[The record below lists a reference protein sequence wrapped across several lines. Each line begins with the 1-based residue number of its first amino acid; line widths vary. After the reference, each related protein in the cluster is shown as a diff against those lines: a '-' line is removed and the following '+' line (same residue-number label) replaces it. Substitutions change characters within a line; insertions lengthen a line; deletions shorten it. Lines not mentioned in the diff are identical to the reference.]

1 MEQDLSGATTE
12 LPAQAFSPGRRMPAA
27 IAAVATLAVGVAA
40 YLAWVSIREAAT
52 PAGCGPGSGCAA
64 VLASKWSRWF
74 DVPVGVPA
82 AGLYLGIFLAALAA
96 WRASAPSRRRG
107 AWAALLI
114 FSTMAAGAA
123 AWFVTLQVAVIRAFC
138 PWCLALH
145 ACGLVIFT
153 LVWLGRPRPRAR
165 TFGDI
170 AGGRG
175 SAPAA
180 DDAPRPAGLLLAGLL
195 GVGVLVAGQWMS
207 KPPKKPMHTT
217 TLAGV
222 TVSPSDHPVIGSLDA
237 KHVVFVLADY
247 TCPHC
252 RTLRKQ
258 LDAAVARYGPG
269 QLALAILPVPLNA
282 NCNDAV
288 EFTED
293 RQRPAC
299 DLARAALA
307 VWAADPEK
315 FAEMDRWI
323 LEPEE
328 PPAAKAARAHA
339 ASLVGADALDR
350 ELAGSRVARR
360 IKGNVELYKA
370 AGKGRLPKMLLP
382 GRVVVGEAD
391 DAGALFAM
399 LEKHLALTPVAGTG
413 PTSK

>member
-27 IAAVATLAVGVAA
+27 IAVVAAVAVGVAA

-82 AGLYLGIFLAALAA
+82 AALYLGIFLAALVAS
-96 WRASAPSRRRG
+96 RPSAPSRRRA

-123 AWFVTLQVAVIRAFC
+123 AWFVTLQVTVIRAFC

-145 ACGLVIFT
+145 ACGLVIFAIAW
-153 LVWLGRPRPRAR
+153 VCRPRPRAR

-175 SAPAA
+175 PAA
-180 DDAPRPAGLLLAGLL
+180 VDAPRSAGLVLVGLL
-195 GVGVLVAGQWMS
+195 GVGVLVAGQWLS
-207 KPPKKPMHTT
+207 SPAKPQIAIE
-217 TLAGV
+217 TLPGV
-222 TVSPSDHPVIGSLDA
+222 SVSPGDHPVIGSPEA

-258 LDAAVARYGPG
+258 LDAAMARYGPG

-282 NCNDAV
+282 DCNDAV

-293 RQRPAC
+293 RMRPAC

-315 FAEMDRWI
+315 FVEIDRWL

-328 PPAAKAARAHA
+328 PPTAEAARTYA

-350 ELAGSRVARR
+350 ELPGSRVARR

-382 GRVVVGEAD
+382 DRVTVGEAD
-391 DAGALFAM
+391 DAAALFAL
-399 LEKHLALTPVAGTG
+399 LEKHLGLAAPATR

>member
-12 LPAQAFSPGRRMPAA
+12 SPAQASSPRRRMPAA

-64 VLASKWSRWF
+64 VLASRWSRWF

-82 AGLYLGIFLAALAA
+82 AGLYLGIFLAALVA
-96 WRASAPSRRRG
+96 WRASAPNRRRG

-145 ACGLVIFT
+145 ACGLLIFA

-170 AGGRG
+170 AGERG
-175 SAPAA
+175 SGAG
-180 DDAPRPAGLLLAGLL
+180 DDAPRPAGMVLAGLL
-195 GVGVLVAGQWMS
+195 GLGVLLAGQWMS
-207 KPPKKPMHTT
+207 EAPKKQMQTT

-222 TVSPSDHPVIGSLDA
+222 TVSAGDHPVIGSPDA

-258 LDAAVARYGPG
+258 LDAALARYGPE

-282 NCNDAV
+282 DCNDAV

-293 RQRPAC
+293 RMRPAC
-299 DLARAALA
+299 DIARAALA
-307 VWAADPEK
+307 VWVAVPAK
-315 FAEMDRWI
+315 FAEMDRWL
-323 LEPEE
+323 LEPEA
-328 PPAAKAARAHA
+328 PPAAEAARAHA
-339 ASLVGADALDR
+339 ASLVGSDALER

-382 GRVVVGEAD
+382 DRVTVGEAD

>member
-12 LPAQAFSPGRRMPAA
+12 SPAQASSPRRRMPAA
-27 IAAVATLAVGVAA
+27 IAVVAAVAAGVAA

-82 AGLYLGIFLAALAA
+82 AGLYLGVFLAAFVA
-96 WRASAPSRRRG
+96 WRASAPNRRRG

-114 FSTMAAGAA
+114 FSIMAAGAA
-123 AWFVTLQVAVIRAFC
+123 AWFFTLQVAVIRAFC

-145 ACGLVIFT
+145 ACGLVIFA

-195 GVGVLVAGQWMS
+195 GVGVLVAGQWRS
-207 KPPKKPMHTT
+207 KVPKKPMQTT

-222 TVSPSDHPVIGSLDA
+222 TVSPSDHPVVGSPDA

-258 LDAAVARYGPG
+258 LDAAMARYGRE

-282 NCNDAV
+282 DCNDAV

-299 DLARAALA
+299 GIARAALA
-307 VWAADPEK
+307 VWAADPAK
-315 FAEMDRWI
+315 FAEMDRWL

-328 PPAAKAARAHA
+328 PPTAEAARAHA
-339 ASLVGADALDR
+339 ASLVGGEAL
-350 ELAGSRVARR
+350 EKALAGSRVEPR

-382 GRVVVGEAD
+382 DRVTVGEAD
-391 DAGALFAM
+391 DAAALFAL
-399 LEKHLALTPVAGTG
+399 LEKHLGLAAPATR